1 MDSPTAG
8 YSSDERPLGSYALL
22 VAVFNSLLLGFIYAV
37 RRSRRQ
43 LPDRVAVGDVLLLGA
58 ATHKLSR
65 LVTKN
70 KPTSAL
76 RAPFTEYEG
85 PAGRGE
91 VDEKPRG
98 QGLRRALG
106 ELLVCPYCM
115 GLWVAA
121 ALACCLVMAPR
132 ATRFVAAIFTVLGI
146 SDVFQIAHRLAG
158 EVSPPGPQASDG
170 NAAQDAQSSSSPAG
184 V

>member
-1 MDSPTAG
+1 MDSPAAG
-8 YSSDERPLGSYALL
+8 YSDEPRPLGSYALL
-22 VAVFNSLLLGFIYAV
+22 AVLFNALLIGFLIAL
-37 RRSRRQ
+37 RRSDRE
-43 LPDRVAVGDVLLLGA
+43 LPDRIAGRDVLLLGA

-91 VDEKPRG
+91 VEEKPRG
-98 QGLRRALG
+98 QGLRRAVG

-115 GLWVAA
+115 GLWVTA
-121 ALACCLVMAPR
+121 ALACCLVLVPR
-132 ATRFVAAIFTVLGI
+132 TTRFVAAILAMLGL
-146 SDVFQIAHRLAG
+146 SDLFQIAHRLANT
-158 EVSPPGPQASDG
+158 SASLE
-170 NAAQDAQSSSSPAG
+170 AEQSQPPAG

>member
-1 MDSPTAG
+1 MDSPAAG
-8 YSSDERPLGSYALL
+8 YSEEPRPLGSYALL
-22 VAVFNSLLLGFIYAV
+22 VALFNSLLVGFLVAV
-37 RRSRRQ
+37 RRSRRE
-43 LPDRVAVGDVLLLGA
+43 LPDRIGLGDVLLLGA

-91 VDEKPRG
+91 VEERPRG
-98 QGLRRALG
+98 QGLRRAIG

-121 ALACCLVMAPR
+121 ALACCLVLLPR
-132 ATRFVAAIFTVLGI
+132 ATRFVAAIFAVLGL
-146 SDVFQIAHRLAG
+146 SDLFQIAHRLAHG
-158 EVSPPGPQASDG
+158 GGLRDVEQPDRGA
-170 NAAQDAQSSSSPAG
+170 PAR

>member
-8 YSSDERPLGSYALL
+8 YSSDQRPLGSYALL
-22 VAVFNSLLLGFIYAV
+22 VAVFNSLLLGFLYAM
-37 RRSRRQ
+37 RRSRRE
-43 LPDRVAVGDVLLLGA
+43 LPERITVSDVLLLGA

-65 LVTKN
+65 LMTKN

-121 ALACCLVMAPR
+121 ALSCSLVLVPR
-132 ATRFVAAIFTVLGI
+132 ATRFVAAVFTVLGL
-146 SDVFQIAHRLAG
+146 SDAFQIAHRLAG
-158 EVSPPGPQASDG
+158 EASPPGAQGSEDG
-170 NAAQDAQSSSSPAG
+170 ATPDAQATSPHAA

>member
-8 YSSDERPLGSYALL
+8 YSEEDRPLGSYALL
-22 VAVFNSLLLGFIYAV
+22 VAVFNSLLIGFLYAL
-37 RRSRRQ
+37 RRSRRD
-43 LPDRVAVGDVLLLGA
+43 LPERIALGDVLLLGA

-85 PAGRGE
+85 PAGHGE

-98 QGLRRALG
+98 QGLRRAVG
-106 ELLVCPYCM
+106 ELVVCPYCM

-121 ALACCLVMAPR
+121 AMAGCLVLAPR
-132 ATRFVAAIFTVLGI
+132 ATRFVAAVFTVLGL
-146 SDVFQIAHRLAG
+146 SDVFQIAHRLAHDAS
-158 EVSPPGPQASDG
+158 EQAAEPSPQAT
-170 NAAQDAQSSSSPAG
+170 G

>member
-1 MDSPTAG
+1 MDSPVAG
-8 YSSDERPLGSYALL
+8 YSEQTRPLGSYALL
-22 VAVFNSLLLGFIYAV
+22 VAVFNSLLVGFLIAL
-37 RRSRRQ
+37 RRSHRE
-43 LPDRVAVGDVLLLGA
+43 LPERIQIGDVVLLGA

-91 VDEKPRG
+91 VEEKPRG
-98 QGLRRALG
+98 HGLRRAVG

-115 GLWVAA
+115 GLWIATPMTFG
-121 ALACCLVMAPR
+121 LVLAPR
-132 ATRFVAAIFTVLGI
+132 TTRFVAAIFATLGL
-146 SDVFQIAHRLAG
+146 SDIIQVGQRLADESAAPGG
-158 EVSPPGPQASDG
+158 ES
-170 NAAQDAQSSSSPAG
+170 
-184 V
+184 

>member
-1 MDSPTAG
+1 MDSPIAG
-8 YSSDERPLGSYALL
+8 YSDEDRPLGSYALL
-22 VAVFNSLLLGFIYAV
+22 VAVFNSLLIGFLYAL
-37 RRSRRQ
+37 RRSRRD
-43 LPDRVAVGDVLLLGA
+43 LPDRIALGDVLLLGA

-91 VDEKPRG
+91 VEERPRG
-98 QGLRRALG
+98 QGLRRAVG
-106 ELLVCPYCM
+106 ELVVCPYCM

-121 ALACCLVMAPR
+121 IMAGCLVLAPR
-132 ATRFVAAIFTVLGI
+132 ATRFVAAVFTVLGL
-146 SDVFQIAHRLAG
+146 SDVFQIAHRLAHEKSEQAG
-158 EVSPPGPQASDG
+158 EPSRRPT
-170 NAAQDAQSSSSPAG
+170 G

>member
-1 MDSPTAG
+1 MASPVDG
-8 YSSDERPLGSYALL
+8 YSDEPRPLGSYALL
-22 VAVFNSLLLGFIYAV
+22 VALFNALVVGFLLAV
-37 RRSRRQ
+37 RRSSRE
-43 LPDRVAVGDVLLLGA
+43 LPERIAVGDVLLLGA

-91 VDEKPRG
+91 VEEKPRG
-98 QGLRRALG
+98 EGLRRAIG

-115 GLWVAA
+115 GLWVAT
-121 ALACCLVMAPR
+121 ALACCLVLLPR
-132 ATRFVAAIFTVLGI
+132 TTRFVAAIFSILGL
-146 SDVFQIAHRLAG
+146 SDLFQIAHRLSAPAQGGREAAG
-158 EVSPPGPQASDG
+158 QPASDPGP
-170 NAAQDAQSSSSPAG
+170 AAR

>member
-1 MDSPTAG
+1 MDSPVED
-8 YSSDERPLGSYALL
+8 YSEEPRPLGSYALL
-22 VAVFNSLLLGFIYAV
+22 AALFNLLLVGFLIAL
-37 RRSRRQ
+37 RRSGRE
-43 LPDRVAVGDVLLLGA
+43 LPERIAAPDVLLLGA

-91 VDEKPRG
+91 VEEKPRG
-98 QGLRRALG
+98 QGLRRAIG

-121 ALACCLVMAPR
+121 ALTCCLVLVPR
-132 ATRFVAAIFTVLGI
+132 TTRFLASILAMLGL
-146 SDVFQIAHRLAG
+146 SDLFQIAHRLA
-158 EVSPPGPQASDG
+158 D
-170 NAAQDAQSSSSPAG
+170 QSSAPDAEHSRRGGG
-184 V
+184 VER

>member
-1 MDSPTAG
+1 MDSPVAG
-8 YSSDERPLGSYALL
+8 YSDEARPLGSYALL
-22 VAVFNSLLLGFIYAV
+22 VAVFNSLLVGFLIAL
-37 RRSRRQ
+37 RRSSRE
-43 LPDRVAVGDVLLLGA
+43 LPERIEVEDVLLLGA

-91 VDEKPRG
+91 VEEKPRG
-98 QGLRRALG
+98 HGLRRAIG

-115 GLWVAA
+115 ALWIATALSCGLV
-121 ALACCLVMAPR
+121 LAPR
-132 ATRFVAAIFTVLGI
+132 TTRFIAAIFAMLGL
-146 SDVFQIAHRLAG
+146 SDIFQVAQRLANDSA
-158 EVSPPGPQASDG
+158 SPEAEPSPQS
-170 NAAQDAQSSSSPAG
+170 AG
-184 V
+184 RVEGAPVG